1 MASIETLQKE
11 IEEIKARNRRV
22 EKDKDW
28 ELSWTRKIVILLLT
42 YAVIAIFLFATK
54 LPNPLINAIIPSIA
68 FVLSTSSV
76 NIVKKWWIKSR
87 RGNYKSE

>member
-1 MASIETLQKE
+1 MASIEELQKE
-11 IEEIKARNRRV
+11 IEEIKARNKRV

-42 YAVIAIFLFATK
+42 YIVVVIFFLISK
-54 LPNPLINAIIPSIA
+54 LPNPFLNAIITSIT

-76 NIVKKWWIKSR
+76 SFFKKWWIK
-87 RGNYKSE
+87 EQ